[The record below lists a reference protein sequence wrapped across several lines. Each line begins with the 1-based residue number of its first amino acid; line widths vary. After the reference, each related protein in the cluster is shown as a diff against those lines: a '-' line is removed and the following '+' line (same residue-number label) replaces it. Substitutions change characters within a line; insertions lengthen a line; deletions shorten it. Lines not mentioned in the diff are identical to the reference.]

1 MSMNMMKVG
10 DYDAVVRYDPEIEMF
25 RGEFIGLNGGADF
38 YAADVEGL
46 KTEADI
52 SLRVFLET
60 CEEKGIEPV
69 KNYSGKFNVRIDPEI
84 HRALAI
90 LSESEETS
98 LNTLVAE
105 SVSWTLNAAMEA
117 KASLADIR
125 QLLEYV
131 AEDGIGKYFAAHK
144 KGMAMEATR
153 KKAPARKKSPAR
165 KKAAARKVAV
175 TTAAKRRTK
184 ARNPRAVT

>member
-10 DYDAVVRYDPEIEMF
+10 DFDAVVRYDPEIEMF
-25 RGEFIGLNGGADF
+25 RGEFLGLNGGADF

-46 KTEADI
+46 KNEADI

-60 CEEKGIEPV
+60 CEEKGVDPV
-69 KNYSGKFNVRIDPEI
+69 KNYSGKFNVRIDPEV
-84 HRALAI
+84 HRTLAL
-90 LSESEETS
+90 LSESEEKS
-98 LNTLVAE
+98 LNTLVAD
-105 SVSWTLNAAMEA
+105 SISWTLNAAIEA

-144 KGMAMEATR
+144 KVATKR
-153 KKAPARKKSPAR
+153 RPAAKRKSAAKKKAPAKRKA
-165 KKAAARKVAV
+165 KAQR
-175 TTAAKRRTK
+175 
-184 ARNPRAVT
+184 PRAVA